1 MNTPDNEHLK
11 KKKHAAWL
19 KESVEEL
26 IFCSGIYQCCK

>member
-1 MNTPDNEHLK
+1 MKINTPDNEYL

-26 IFCSGIYQCCK
+26 IFCSGIYVL